1 MCRPQ
6 VPFEPQPNRQRSA
19 RMRRIVLFL
28 ALPMLVA
35 GLLAAVIASPAKAAT
50 KYAALVLDV
59 ESGKI
64 LFSRH
69 ADSKRH
75 PASLTK
81 IMTLYMTFEALQS
94 GQLTLNQRLPVSA
107 RAEGQPP
114 SKLGLRRG
122 ETIRVKDAIRA
133 LVTKS
138 ANDVATVVSEAI
150 GGTEYRFAVAMTE
163 RARALGMKS
172 TRFMNASGLH
182 DRRQVTTARDMA
194 RLAIAI
200 RRDFPQEYKLFSTQ
214 SFSYKGRTYK
224 NHNKLLGSFDGTD
237 GVKTGYINASG
248 FNLVASVVRDGSR
261 LIGVVFGGRS
271 GRSRNAHMRN
281 ILTDGFKRAEE
292 IRIAS
297 FKPPLPVLR
306 PTFVASVSRE
316 APKPAPVLAV
326 ASAVGSAG
334 EDEVGSRDDSGAWGV
349 QVGAYSTELRAQR
362 SIATARGLIPDLL
375 NDADGKVEPLT
386 NRDIPIYRARL
397 FGLLEK
403 EARSVCLDLKR
414 RHLPCVPVPAGG

>member
-1 MCRPQ
+1 
-6 VPFEPQPNRQRSA
+6 
-19 RMRRIVLFL
+19 MRRIVPIL
-28 ALPMLVA
+28 AIPLLVVA
-35 GLLAAVIASPAKAAT
+35 LLAGAAAGPASAAT
-50 KYAALVLDV
+50 KYAALVLDA

-69 ADSKRH
+69 ADARRH

-81 IMTLYMTFEALQS
+81 IMTLYMVFEALETGKLS
-94 GQLTLNQRLPVSA
+94 LNQRIPVSA
-107 RAEGQPP
+107 RAAGQQC
-114 SKLGLRRG
+114 SCLGLRRG
-122 ETIRVKDAIRA
+122 DTIRVKDAILA

-138 ANDVATVVSEAI
+138 ANDVATAIGEAI
-150 GGTEYRFAVAMTE
+150 GGTEYRFAVAMTK
-163 RARALGMKS
+163 RAQKLGLTS

-182 DRRQVTTARDMA
+182 DRKQITTARDMA

-200 RRDFPQEYKLFSTQ
+200 RRDFPDRFRVFSTRTFQ
-214 SFSYKGRTYK
+214 YGGRTYR
-224 NHNKLLGSFDGTD
+224 NHNKLLSNYDGTD
-237 GVKTGYINASG
+237 GIKTGYINASG
-248 FNLVASVVRDGSR
+248 FNLVASVERNGTR

-271 GRSRNAHMRN
+271 GRTRNAEMKK
-281 ILTDGFKRAEE
+281 ILSRGFKRAEE

-297 FKPPLPVLR
+297 FKPPLPVPR
-306 PTFVASVSRE
+306 PTIMADASGDGR
-316 APKPAPVLAV
+316 PKTPVLAL
-326 ASAVGSAG
+326 SAVGSSG

-362 SIATARGLIPDLL
+362 SIAMARGLVPSLL
-375 NDADGKVEPLT
+375 NDADAKVEPLT

>member
-1 MCRPQ
+1 
-6 VPFEPQPNRQRSA
+6 
-19 RMRRIVLFL
+19 MRRIVLVL
-28 ALPMLVA
+28 AIPLLVA
-35 GLLAAVIASPAKAAT
+35 GLLAAVTAAPANAAS
-50 KYAALVLDV
+50 KYAALVMDV

-69 ADSKRH
+69 ADARRH

-81 IMTLYMTFEALQS
+81 IMTLYMVFDALENGKLS
-94 GQLTLNQRLPVSA
+94 LNQRIPVSA
-107 RAEGQPP
+107 RAAGQQC
-114 SKLGLRRG
+114 SCLGLRRG
-122 ETIRVKDAIRA
+122 DTIRVKDAILA

-138 ANDVATVVSEAI
+138 ANDAATAVGEAI

-163 RARALGMKS
+163 KAKTLGLTS

-182 DRRQVTTARDMA
+182 DRRQITTARDMA

-200 RRDFPQEYKLFSTQ
+200 RRDFPGYYKVFSTQ
-214 SFSYKGRTYK
+214 SFAYNGRNYT
-224 NHNKLLGSFDGTD
+224 NHNKLLATFDGTD

-248 FNLVASVVRDGSR
+248 FNLVASVQRNGTR
-261 LIGVVFGGRS
+261 LVGVVFGGRS
-271 GRSRNAHMRN
+271 GRTRNAEMKK
-281 ILTDGFKRAEE
+281 ILTTGFKRAEE

-297 FKPPLPVLR
+297 FKPPLPVPR
-306 PTFVASVSRE
+306 PTIMAAATGESRST
-316 APKPAPVLAV
+316 APVLALGPTL
-326 ASAVGSAG
+326 GSAG
-334 EDEVGSRDDSGAWGV
+334 EDEVGSRDDTGAWGV

-362 SIATARGLIPDLL
+362 SIAMARGLVPSLL
-375 NDADGKVEPLT
+375 NDADAKVEPLT
-386 NRDIPIYRARL
+386 NRDIPIFRARL

>member
-1 MCRPQ
+1 
-6 VPFEPQPNRQRSA
+6 
-19 RMRRIVLFL
+19 MRRIGQVLVIPFL
-28 ALPMLVA
+28 VLSLVIV
-35 GLLAAVIASPAKAAT
+35 GLISGAAVTPAKAAT

-69 ADSKRH
+69 PDDKRH

-81 IMTLYMTFEALQS
+81 IMTLYMVFEALES
-94 GQLTLNQRLPVSA
+94 GKLSMNQRLPVSA
-107 RAEGQPP
+107 RAQGQPP

-122 ETIRVKDAIRA
+122 ETILVKDAIKA

-138 ANDVATVVSEAI
+138 ANDVATVVAEAI

-163 RARALGMKS
+163 RAKELGMKS

-182 DRRQVTTARDMA
+182 DRHQVTTARDMA

-200 RRDFPQEYKLFSTQ
+200 RRDFPDHYALFSTQ
-214 SFSYKGRTYK
+214 SFTYKGTKYK
-224 NHNKLLGSFDGTD
+224 NHNKLLGHYEGTD
-237 GVKTGYINASG
+237 GIKTGYINASG

-261 LIGVVFGGRS
+261 LIGVVFGGRTGS
-271 GRSRNAHMRN
+271 SRNAHMRD
-281 ILTDGFKRAEE
+281 ILTDGFKRAEK

-297 FKPPLPVLR
+297 FKPPLPVAR
-306 PTFVASVSRE
+306 PTIMAAAVA
-316 APKPAPVLAV
+316 PAPAPAPQIIAALTQDDDAEP
-326 ASAVGSAG
+326 ARRDNP
-334 EDEVGSRDDSGAWGV
+334 EEEVGSRDDSGAWGV
-349 QVGAYSTELRAQR
+349 QVGAYSTEVRAQR
-362 SIATARGLIPDLL
+362 SIATARGLLPNLL
-375 NDADGKVEPLT
+375 SDTEGKVEPLT

-397 FGLLEK
+397 IGLLEN

-414 RHLPCVPVPAGG
+414 RKLPCVPVPAGG